1 MTTIE
6 TLTILILLSNQKTLQ
21 SIAVYPSHPSYTLT
35 LKLEGREHHTTLT
48 PNHHFLQCR
57 TIGDDQRTC
66 FPTQRTLANL
76 NGLDGRMILA
86 LEGGHVGEG
95 EGGTGEGAE
104 VGESREIDG
113 RNGIAIGELN
123 IKSNLHKRRRKRIRD
138 GEVVGGG
145 SNELFE
151 CGGVCSSNPL
161 NTLTLSNQCVNIAKR
176 SRQIDF
182 NTVTNV

>member
-1 MTTIE
+1 
-6 TLTILILLSNQKTLQ
+6 
-21 SIAVYPSHPSYTLT
+21 
-35 LKLEGREHHTTLT
+35 
-48 PNHHFLQCR
+48 
-57 TIGDDQRTC
+57 
-66 FPTQRTLANL
+66 
-76 NGLDGRMILA
+76 MILA

-95 EGGTGEGAE
+95 EGGTGEGLE

-113 RNGIAIGELN
+113 RDGVAVGKLSIT
-123 IKSNLHKRRRKRIRD
+123 SNLHKRRRKRIRD

-151 CGGVCSSNPL
+151 CGGVCSSNPF
-161 NTLTLSNQCVNIAKR
+161 NALTLSNQRVNIAKR